1 MAITK
6 VRVKLEGVWTTL
18 TYNSS
23 TARWEGNI
31 TPAGTSIHQP
41 GGYFSL
47 TAEATNSNGQTDTLT
62 GSQIQSLRLVVR
74 ETTAPVVTLVSPAQ
88 GWLTTNTPRFVFEA
102 SDEAGGSGLD
112 TSSARATIDGVSVSC
127 SLTASGSAYRLTFG
141 GQVLSEGPHTVTAS
155 VADRDGNRTT
165 VTANYQVDTVPPKI
179 VLTLPESHRVVDWA
193 EVTIAGA
200 VSDAT
205 AGVASVHVG
214 SVSVTPDGEGK
225 FSLTVPLE
233 VGENNITV
241 TAVDHAGL
249 QTTALVWMLRL
260 ITDRV
265 QADVDRVAE
274 LSARAAGGI
283 PFSQWPA
290 ADRTYWLGILKGA
303 YKNLDM
309 NRVGIAVDYLTR
321 EFTARGYAPITQPK
335 KDWTAQNYPTL
346 AQRQTYL
353 DNVAQIAGLLP
364 VQAPALPPDMEGF
377 DFMEANAVE
386 ANLVAADSFFP
397 WMDRSPYYSDEIYC
411 GEE

>member
-6 VRVKLEGVWTTL
+6 VRIKLEGVWTTL

-74 ETTAPVVTLVSPAQ
+74 ETTAPVVTLISPAQ
-88 GWLTTNTPRFVFEA
+88 GWLTTNTPRFIFEA
-102 SDEAGGSGLD
+102 SDEAGGSGID
-112 TSSARATIDGVSVSC
+112 TGSAQATIDGVSVSC

-141 GQVLSEGPHTVTAS
+141 GQVISEGPHTVTAS

-179 VLTLPESHRVVDWA
+179 VLTLPESHRVVDWS

-225 FSLTVPLE
+225 FSLTVPLG

-249 QTTALVWMLRL
+249 QTTASVWMLRL

-335 KDWTAQNYPTL
+335 KDWTAQNYPTA

>member
-6 VRVKLEGVWTTL
+6 VRIKLEGVWTTL

-23 TARWEGNI
+23 TARWEGTI

-47 TAEATNSNGQTDTLT
+47 TVEATNSNGQTDTLT
-62 GSQIQSLRLVVR
+62 GSQIQSLRLVAR
-74 ETTAPVVTLVSPAQ
+74 ETTAPVVTLISPAQ
-88 GWLTTNTPRFVFEA
+88 GWLTTNTPGFVFQA

-141 GQVLSEGPHTVTAS
+141 GQVLAEGPHTVTAS

-165 VTANYQVDTVPPKI
+165 VTANYQVDTVPPEI
-179 VLTLPESHRVVDWA
+179 VLTLPESHRVVDWE

-205 AGVASVHVG
+205 AGVASVRVG
-214 SVSVTPDGEGK
+214 STAVTPDEEGK

-233 VGENNITV
+233 VGENTITV

-249 QTTALVWMLRL
+249 RTTASVWMLRL

-283 PFSQWPA
+283 PFSQWPP
-290 ADRTYWLGILKGA
+290 ADRTYWMGVLKGA
-303 YKNLDM
+303 YKDLDM
-309 NRVGIAVDYLTR
+309 NRVGVAVDYLTK
-321 EFTARGYAPITQPK
+321 ELTARGYAPVTQPK
-335 KDWTAQNYPTL
+335 TDWTAQNYPTPE
-346 AQRQTYL
+346 QRQTYL
-353 DNVAQIAGLLP
+353 DNVAKIAGLLP

-377 DFMEANAVE
+377 DFQEANAVE

-411 GEE
+411 GEA